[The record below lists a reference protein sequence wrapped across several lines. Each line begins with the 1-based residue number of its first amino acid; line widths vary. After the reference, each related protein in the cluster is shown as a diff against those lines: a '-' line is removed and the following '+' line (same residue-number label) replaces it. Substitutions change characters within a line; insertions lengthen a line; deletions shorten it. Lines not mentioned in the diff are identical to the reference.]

1 MVKRIGL
8 MMPAV
13 AGVICL
19 VSLSAAVSA
28 GDDAD
33 NIKKTEK
40 AKETKTEAAAVKL
53 FKTGRMVLPA
63 TDAPDIATYLRA
75 LAARAG
81 AEVAQAHM
89 SGKEWLAP
97 APAPAGKVARPAFE
111 WLAEAINARPISLEV
126 DSQARW
132 CFFLR
137 GDPARHFSYAASG
150 GVICRF
156 DSFSRRKTGDRIWT
170 LSKFIFD
177 RDLAREIVATQ
188 MKMEVIEAVNS
199 NGKKFPAKK
208 PGPKAVPPKPVGGH
222 WSTNQQ
228 TISLQKADFPGDKI
242 EKLRVRG
249 QIAIRT
255 GVTKFLIKTLGHKE
269 PVTVSQAGVTVTIS
283 PIQAGKRAGSEIWNL
298 PVEISTKYDKPRG
311 MTSHGERIL
320 FLSEDGKHLPRTSW
334 SSSGGGGGRHK
345 MTIRI
350 KPHSIDPGSTQM
362 AIEYPTGLRILPVD
376 LTFKNIPIRDV
387 KERLE
392 K

>member
-8 MMPAV
+8 MMPMVVGA
-13 AGVICL
+13 ICL
-19 VSLSAAVSA
+19 VSLSESVSA
-28 GDDAD
+28 ADAD
-33 NIKKTEK
+33 NIKKTKK
-40 AKETKTEAAAVKL
+40 AKETKTEATAVKL

-75 LAARAG
+75 LAVRAG
-81 AEVAQAHM
+81 TEPARAHM

-132 CFFLR
+132 CFSLR
-137 GDPARHFSYAASG
+137 GDPVRYFSYAASG

-156 DSFSRRKTGDRIWT
+156 DGFSRRKTGDRIWT

-208 PGPKAVPPKPVGGH
+208 PGPNTVPPKRTGVQ
-222 WSTNQQ
+222 WVTNQQ
-228 TISLQKADFPGDKI
+228 TISLKKADFPGDKI

-249 QIAIRT
+249 QVAVRT
-255 GVTKFLIKTLGHKE
+255 GVAKFLIKTLGHKK
-269 PVTVSQAGVTVTIS
+269 PVTISQAGVTVTIS
-283 PIQAGKRAGSEIWNL
+283 PLEVAKQAGNEIWNL
-298 PVEISTKYDKPRG
+298 PVDVRTKHDKPRG
-311 MTSHGERIL
+311 MTSHGESIL
-320 FLSEDGKHLPRTSW
+320 FLSEDGKHLPRGSW
-334 SSSGGGGGRHK
+334 SSTSAGNLHK

-350 KPHSIDPGSTQM
+350 KPHTIDPGSTQM
-362 AIEYPTGLRILPVD
+362 VIEYPTGLRILPVD
-376 LTFKNIPIRDV
+376 LTFKNVPIRDIQP
-387 KERLE
+387 RLE